1 MKTKKL
7 NYSPDKQ
14 KGTGRSLKKNLAV
27 AAVAASLGISLGV
40 PVQDVLADE
49 NITAQDE
56 KNISSVQG
64 KIDSTQGKIKSNQ
77 VKIDSTQGKF
87 KSNQIKIDSRQ
98 GKVKADQGKI
108 ESIQGKF
115 KSDQIK
121 GEVTEEIVQ

>member
-1 MKTKKL
+1 MKSKKI

-40 PVQDVLADE
+40 PVKDVLAGDE
-49 NITAQDE
+49 TITTQE
-56 KNISSVQG
+56 EQNVSSVQG

-77 VKIDSTQGKF
+77 VKIE
-87 KSNQIKIDSRQ
+87 SRQ
-98 GKVKADQGKI
+98 GKFKADQGKI